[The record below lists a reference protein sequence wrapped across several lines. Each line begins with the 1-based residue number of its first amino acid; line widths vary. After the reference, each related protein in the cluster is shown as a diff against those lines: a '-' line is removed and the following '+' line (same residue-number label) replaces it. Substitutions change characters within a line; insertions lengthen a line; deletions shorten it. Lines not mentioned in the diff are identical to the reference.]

1 MFADIDPPRQGAT
14 GGRRSPIDI
23 FASILEVTKRYGGE
37 GRVTRISYGAGMP
50 VDRVRTCLRRLSDLG
65 LARATRG
72 EEGTTYAITARG
84 QEFLDTYW
92 RMRSFVGLLDPSSE
106 RRGRTREGPPPDPR

>member
-1 MFADIDPPRQGAT
+1 MFGPIDPPRKGAT

-23 FASILEVTKRYGGE
+23 YASILEVTKRYEGN

-50 VDRVRTCLRRLSDLG
+50 VDRVRACLQKLAELG
-65 LARATRG
+65 LARTSRE
-72 EEGTTYAITARG
+72 EEGTYYSITARG

-92 RMRSFVGLLDPSSE
+92 RMRSYVGLLDPVAGH
-106 RRGRTREGPPPDPR
+106 RREPRGQVETGRD